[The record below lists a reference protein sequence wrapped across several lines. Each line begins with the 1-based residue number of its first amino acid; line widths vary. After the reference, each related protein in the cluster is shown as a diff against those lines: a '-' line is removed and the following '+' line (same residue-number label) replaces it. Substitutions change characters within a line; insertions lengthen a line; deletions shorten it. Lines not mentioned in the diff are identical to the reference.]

1 VIGGFG
7 RVGQTVGRLLERE
20 NIPYVALDRN
30 AALVAEQHK
39 AGRSVYFGD
48 ASRGELL
55 RRAGAEKAQAFVVTM
70 DEAGAAERMVQ
81 TIMQIRPGARVF
93 VRARDAAHAERLAQ
107 LGATCVIPET
117 EETSLQLSGR
127 VLQAVGL
134 PGDVVDR
141 KLAEA
146 RRVYVTAKPL
156 DQ

>member
-1 VIGGFG
+1 
-7 RVGQTVGRLLERE
+7 
-20 NIPYVALDRN
+20 
-30 AALVAEQHK
+30 
-39 AGRSVYFGD
+39 
-48 ASRGELL
+48 
-55 RRAGAEKAQAFVVTM
+55 
-70 DEAGAAERMVQ
+70 MVQ